1 MAEAFASLFEK
12 AQLGDGVALDA
23 VYKLAYYR
31 LRVIAS
37 ALLRRERAGHTL
49 QPTALVSELFL
60 KLRRLE
66 TRILN
71 EDHFFRISARAMRQV
86 LIDHSRVTKTT
97 HKVSIDR
104 IPELL
109 LPVRHTASPE
119 SVLAVKMVFEKLRTM
134 DPQVAETVWLRSVE
148 GLTVEELSRSQR
160 REMWRVRAAYDFC
173 LLRMGKW
180 VERFS
185 LSGGPPPSF
194 PPPFTSVG
202 PPRGARF
209 KAGPNPP

>member
-1 MAEAFASLFEK
+1 MTEAFASLFEK

-23 VYKLAYYR
+23 VYKLAFYR

-86 LIDHSRVTKTT
+86 LIDHSRVTKTA
-97 HKVSIDR
+97 HKASIDL

-160 REMWRVRAAYDFC
+160 REMWRVRADYDFG
-173 LLRMGKW
+173 LQWMANRLKRY
-180 VERFS
+180 
-185 LSGGPPPSF
+185 
-194 PPPFTSVG
+194 
-202 PPRGARF
+202 A
-209 KAGPNPP
+209 

>member
-86 LIDHSRVTKTT
+86 LIDHARVTKTA

-148 GLTVEELSRSQR
+148 GLTVEEMSLAQR
-160 REMWRVRAAYDFC
+160 REMWRVRADYDFG
-173 LLRMGKW
+173 LQWMANRLKRY
-180 VERFS
+180 
-185 LSGGPPPSF
+185 
-194 PPPFTSVG
+194 
-202 PPRGARF
+202 A
-209 KAGPNPP
+209 